1 MRKLYELLRRERGI
15 HHMNFLKGLE
25 SISYHI
31 IVIVL
36 SAAIALSLP
45 YTITLIAQKCL
56 IYWSHI
62 ENEKIFLVS
71 VELTVAILL
80 IIFLHYIR
88 RGWKNRSLSQ
98 MAQRAGFVHVT
109 DNRWRLDRRR
119 IRRLKEIEGSARD
132 IMVMGSTGYR
142 TFVDQ
147 AGDLHSVMLQCR
159 SAKIMLLDPTKKG
172 ASMRAKSIDSTD
184 ITQERFKEEIIK
196 SIYFL
201 KGLKTM
207 QKKIRLKIYPDTP
220 FIKLTIF
227 GDYICMR
234 YYHTGLD
241 VGDMPEYTFKYN
253 QNPGDLYIPFY
264 HYFLEKW
271 HDPDIP
277 EYDLDTDEL
286 IYRDKAGNE
295 MRREQFT
302 EINPFSHDIAD
313 KQHVSGLVVH
323 F

>member
-1 MRKLYELLRRERGI
+1 
-15 HHMNFLKGLE
+15 MNILKGFE

-31 IVIVL
+31 VVIVL
-36 SAAIALSLP
+36 SAAMALSLP
-45 YTITLIAQKCL
+45 YTITFIAQKSL

-71 VELTVAILL
+71 VEITVAISL
-80 IIFLHYIR
+80 IVFLHYIR

-98 MAQRAGFVHVT
+98 MAQRAGFVQVT
-109 DNRWRLDRRR
+109 DNRWRLNRRR
-119 IRRLKEIEGSARD
+119 TRKLKEIEGSARD

-147 AGDLHSVMLQCR
+147 EGDLRHVVLQCR

-172 ASMRAKSIDSTD
+172 ASIRAKSIDSAD
-184 ITQERFKEEIIK
+184 ITPERFREEIIK

-201 KGLKTM
+201 KGLKTV
-207 QKKIRLKIYPDTP
+207 QKKIRLKLYPDPP
-220 FIKLTIF
+220 FMKLTIF
-227 GDYICMR
+227 GDYLCMR

-241 VGDMPEYTFKYN
+241 VRDMPEYIFKYN

-277 EYDLDTDEL
+277 EYDLDTDEF

-295 MRREQFT
+295 IRREQFT
-302 EINPFSHDIAD
+302 EITAICNYIEE
-313 KQHVSGLVVH
+313 KQNESGIVLH
-323 F
+323 I